1 MRSRSPSLPTPHHTV
16 KANSVT
22 EFSSKRHHL
31 YGATV
36 TINLRRTRDDE
47 RVEFRVNLMFSVQL
61 IPGAISE
68 ILASVTDTGSLTIAD
83 RYGLMAA
90 ILDERLPEED
100 RNSVNRLLRSAIKG
114 RVKIVN
120 ELSAIG

>member
-1 MRSRSPSLPTPHHTV
+1 
-16 KANSVT
+16 
-22 EFSSKRHHL
+22 
-31 YGATV
+31 
-36 TINLRRTRDDE
+36 
-47 RVEFRVNLMFSVQL
+47 MFLVQL

-68 ILASVTDTGSLTIAD
+68 MLASVTDTGSLTLAD

-90 ILDERLPEED
+90 VLADSLDEQD
-100 RNSVNRLLRSAIKG
+100 RHSVNRLLRSVLKG

>member
-1 MRSRSPSLPTPHHTV
+1 
-16 KANSVT
+16 
-22 EFSSKRHHL
+22 
-31 YGATV
+31 
-36 TINLRRTRDDE
+36 
-47 RVEFRVNLMFSVQL
+47 MFFIQL

-68 ILASVTDTGSLTIAD
+68 ILASVTDTGSLTLAD

-90 ILDERLPEED
+90 VLDDSLDEQD
-100 RNSVNRLLRSAIKG
+100 RYSINRLLRSVLKG

>member
-1 MRSRSPSLPTPHHTV
+1 
-16 KANSVT
+16 
-22 EFSSKRHHL
+22 
-31 YGATV
+31 
-36 TINLRRTRDDE
+36 
-47 RVEFRVNLMFSVQL
+47 MFLVQL

-68 ILASVTDTGSLTIAD
+68 MLASVTDTGSLTLAD

-90 ILDERLPEED
+90 VLDDSLDDQD
-100 RNSVNRLLRSAIKG
+100 RHSINRLLRSVLKG

>member
-1 MRSRSPSLPTPHHTV
+1 
-16 KANSVT
+16 
-22 EFSSKRHHL
+22 
-31 YGATV
+31 
-36 TINLRRTRDDE
+36 
-47 RVEFRVNLMFSVQL
+47 MFLVQL

-68 ILASVTDTGSLTIAD
+68 ILASVTDTGSLTLAD

-90 ILDERLPEED
+90 VLDDSLDEQD
-100 RNSVNRLLRSAIKG
+100 RHSLNRLLRSVLKG

>member
-1 MRSRSPSLPTPHHTV
+1 ML
-16 KANSVT
+16 
-22 EFSSKRHHL
+22 F
-31 YGATV
+31 
-36 TINLRRTRDDE
+36 I
-47 RVEFRVNLMFSVQL
+47 QL

-68 ILASVTDTGSLTIAD
+68 ILASVSDTGCLTLAD

-90 ILDERLPEED
+90 VLDDSLDEQD
-100 RNSVNRLLRSAIKG
+100 RYSLNRLLRYVLKG